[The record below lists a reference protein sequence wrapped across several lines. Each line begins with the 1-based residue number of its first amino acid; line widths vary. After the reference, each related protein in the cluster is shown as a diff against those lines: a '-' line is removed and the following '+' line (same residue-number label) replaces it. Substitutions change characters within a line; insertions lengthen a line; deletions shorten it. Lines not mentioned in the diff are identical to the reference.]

1 MPTDSDLRQAAIEVL
16 TRELK
21 KTRVNRP
28 RCEIALA
35 CLTELRET
43 AEDQTEPQRELQDFV
58 QEELIRTAVQ
68 LEMERKM
75 LPRIPE

>member
-1 MPTDSDLRQAAIEVL
+1 MTDSELRQAAIEVL

-21 KTRVNRP
+21 KSRVNRP

-43 AEDQTEPQRELQDFV
+43 AEDRTEPKREWQEFV
-58 QEELIRTAVQ
+58 KEEYARTAIQ
-68 LEMERKM
+68 LELERK
-75 LPRIPE
+75 LGGGER

>member
-16 TRELK
+16 TRELR

-43 AEDQTEPQRELQDFV
+43 SEDQTEPKQALQDFV
-58 QEELIRTAVQ
+58 QEELIRTAIQ
-68 LEMERKM
+68 IEMEKKL
-75 LPRIPE
+75 LPREID

>member
-1 MPTDSDLRQAAIEVL
+1 MPTDSDLRQTAIEVL

-43 AEDQTEPQRELQDFV
+43 AEDQTEPKRELQDFV
-58 QEELIRTAVQ
+58 REELVRTAFQ
-68 LEMERKM
+68 LELERK
-75 LPRIPE
+75 LSKGRED